1 MEISALFPGAHYAI
15 SYPRRCAGYFEQAA
29 QPPFQ
34 DNTQLSTERMGG
46 MRMPLRIDFLKPEEF
61 GFSKTAMQAYSV
73 PLIVCGHVGA
83 FNGLIWHTEMAH
95 IFRQTNDGLF
105 LTSRFWLGRT
115 MNPILRKLM
124 INNAMAFDMAE
135 HCAIEYRNLAEIV
148 PTLI

>member
-1 MEISALFPGAHYAI
+1 M
-15 SYPRRCAGYFEQAA
+15 
-29 QPPFQ
+29 
-34 DNTQLSTERMGG
+34 
-46 MRMPLRIDFLKPEEF
+46 
-61 GFSKTAMQAYSV
+61 
-73 PLIVCGHVGA
+73 GA

-124 INNAMAFDMAE
+124 INDAMAFDMAE

>member
-1 MEISALFPGAHYAI
+1 
-15 SYPRRCAGYFEQAA
+15 
-29 QPPFQ
+29 
-34 DNTQLSTERMGG
+34 
-46 MRMPLRIDFLKPEEF
+46 MPLRTDFLKPEEF

-83 FNGLIWHTEMAH
+83 FNGH
-95 IFRQTNDGLF
+95 IFHQTNDGLF

-124 INNAMAFDMAE
+124 INDAMAFGMAE

>member
-1 MEISALFPGAHYAI
+1 MTLH
-15 SYPRRCAGYFEQAA
+15 
-29 QPPFQ
+29 
-34 DNTQLSTERMGG
+34 
-46 MRMPLRIDFLKPEEF
+46 IDFLKPEKF

-124 INNAMAFDMAE
+124 INNAMACGMAE

-148 PTLI
+148 PTFNMRSISKLPDKEIRQ